1 MTSQSS
7 EVRLSRAP
15 RVLTLVLTL
24 LLSAC
29 SKGADDVGGAGS
41 AHFDRALNGAW
52 VDGVQSGMLYV
63 YITELRFNNGAFEWT
78 FDSDLQQ
85 RGEYDTANGVLTIT
99 IRNDYG
105 SPQRTLL
112 DYSRPYTITGD
123 TLVWGAARFVRK

>member
-1 MTSQSS
+1 M
-7 EVRLSRAP
+7 
-15 RVLTLVLTL
+15 
-24 LLSAC
+24 
-29 SKGADDVGGAGS
+29 GGAGNVPY
-41 AHFDRALNGAW
+41 DRALNGAW

-78 FDSDLQQ
+78 FDNDLQQ